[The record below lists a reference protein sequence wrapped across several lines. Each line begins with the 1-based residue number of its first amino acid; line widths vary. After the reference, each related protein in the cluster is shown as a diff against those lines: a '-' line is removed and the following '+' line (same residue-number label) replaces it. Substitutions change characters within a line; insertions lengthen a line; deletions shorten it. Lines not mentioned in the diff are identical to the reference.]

1 MAYVTK
7 KVSDLTG
14 TEGPEDDFVTLVVR
28 SHPNISQPVALD
40 VLPDEIKDMK
50 SAGDI
55 VTVEVRPPSGQN
67 HERQV
72 RLADFNKL
80 AANMEEI
87 LQNARGTRGRRPGS
101 RNGA

>member
-7 KVSDLTG
+7 KVSDLSG
-14 TEGPEDDFVTLVVR
+14 TEGPEDQFVTLIVR
-28 SHPNISQPVALD
+28 KHPAIDRPVTLD

-67 HERQV
+67 HERHV
-72 RLADFNKL
+72 RVADFNKL
-80 AANMEEI
+80 AAKMEEI
-87 LQNARGTRGRRPGS
+87 LQNAPGTRGRRPGS
-101 RNGA
+101 RNGV